1 MNRLKFSSGV
11 EMTEMKSVSPTGV
24 GRMKSKAISIG
35 GYASILEKMKI
46 QKWQHCLNLNFYGL
60 NKSLEYLLISIG
72 VSLNIKTSSLEFKQS
87 DFQFSSVQSLTR
99 V

>member
-11 EMTEMKSVSPTGV
+11 EMTEMKSASPTGV

-46 QKWQHCLNLNFYGL
+46 QNAQEGERKDCCFL
-60 NKSLEYLLISIG
+60 
-72 VSLNIKTSSLEFKQS
+72 
-87 DFQFSSVQSLTR
+87 
-99 V
+99 